1 MHKSSIYKTDWIQ
14 IPNMVMYLMIV
25 LIPLLVLS
33 GRLNVE
39 PTQANQYVGRKKVV
53 GVLVQLLHLRLLKNC
68 VV

>member
-1 MHKSSIYKTDWIQ
+1 M
-14 IPNMVMYLMIV
+14 NLMIV

-39 PTQANQYVGRKKVV
+39 PTQANQYVGRKMVV